1 MRPAQAFEQLA
12 SEGLRPVLLGM
23 PRVKSDGN
31 VGYRVAAQD
40 PVGGSD
46 APTGARVTLALETVL
61 LSLSVPIDG
70 PPVAVPGT
78 PAPDVVGLEIERAMQ
93 HLTNLGLIAVAF
105 QPKVPVESLAV
116 LRQEPTPGTPV
127 ERFREVALWLD
138 EQ

>member
-1 MRPAQAFEQLA
+1 MRPARAFELLA
-12 SEGLRPVLLGM
+12 SEGLRPMLLGM
-23 PRVKSDGN
+23 PRAKSDGN

-40 PVGGSD
+40 PAAGSQ
-46 APTGARVTLALETVL
+46 APSGVRVTLALETCV
-61 LSLSVPIDG
+61 LSLSSPIDG
-70 PPVAVPGT
+70 PPVAAAGT
-78 PAPDVVGLEIERAMQ
+78 PAPNVVGMEIERAIQ

-116 LRQEPTPGTPV
+116 LRQEPNPGTPV